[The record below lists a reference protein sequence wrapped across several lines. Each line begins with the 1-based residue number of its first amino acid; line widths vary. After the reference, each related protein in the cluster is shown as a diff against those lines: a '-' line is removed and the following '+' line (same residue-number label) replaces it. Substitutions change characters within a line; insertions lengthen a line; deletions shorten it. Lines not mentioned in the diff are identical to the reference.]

1 MCDNNERRNIYKM
14 EGYNCCGVSCDS
26 GSRRSFLTKEEKLEL
41 LKEYKESLDKE
52 SKGVSE
58 RIKELHSDK

>member
-1 MCDNNERRNIYKM
+1 MKGGDNKM
-14 EGYNCCGVSCDS
+14 EGYDCSWGNCS
-26 GSRRSFLTKEEKLEL
+26 GSRRSFLTREEKLEL

-58 RIKELHSDK
+58 RIKELQSEK